1 MRLDSTPTFRKRE
14 KTIAELHPSDRLVFP
29 LDVPD
34 ARSAETLAKK
44 LGEAVGVFKVGLQ
57 LFVREGP
64 SVLKR
69 IRLAAPRSKLFL
81 DLKFHDIPA
90 TVQGAFRSAC
100 ELGVEFV
107 TVHCDE
113 GERLLATLAEENRD
127 RTRILAV
134 TVLTS
139 LDTGNLL
146 NLGFRPE
153 FQEDPGKLVLLRAG
167 MAQRAGC
174 AGVVCS
180 GLEAAR
186 VKEKLGKDFI
196 VVTPGIRPAW
206 SIIDQ
211 DDQKRITTP
220 ADAIQNGADYIVI
233 GRPIRDAADPKAA
246 AEKVGDE
253 IRDALEHMNR

>member
-1 MRLDSTPTFRKRE
+1 ME
-14 KTIAELHPSDRLVFP
+14 KSKHTRVDLRPSDRLIFP

-34 ARSAETLAKK
+34 AHSAEILAKM
-44 LGEAVGVFKVGLQ
+44 LGESVGVFKVGLE

-64 SVLKR
+64 SVLDR
-69 IRLAAPRSKLFL
+69 IRSAAPGSKLFL

-90 TVQGAFRSAC
+90 TVRGAFRSAC

-113 GERLLATLAEENRD
+113 GERLLATVAEENRD

-139 LDTGNLL
+139 LDTNDLL
-146 NLGFRPE
+146 SLGYRSE

-167 MAQRAGC
+167 MARRAGC

-180 GLEAAR
+180 GLEAAGI
-186 VKEKLGKDFI
+186 KETLGNDFI

-206 SIIDQ
+206 SIINQ

-233 GRPIRDAADPKAA
+233 GRPIKDAADPKSA

-253 IRDALEHMNR
+253 IRNALERLNH

>member
-1 MRLDSTPTFRKRE
+1 MDNLQ
-14 KTIAELHPSDRLVFP
+14 PSDRLIFP

-34 ARSAETLAKK
+34 ARSAETLANK
-44 LGEAVGVFKVGLQ
+44 LGEAVGVFKVGLE

-64 SVLKR
+64 SVLDR
-69 IRLAAPRSKLFL
+69 IRSAAPKSKLFL

-90 TVQGAFRSAC
+90 TVRGAFRSAC

-113 GERLLATLAEENRD
+113 GERLLATVAEENRG

-139 LDTGNLL
+139 LDTNDLT
-146 NLGFRPE
+146 NLGFRSE
-153 FQEDPGKLVLLRAG
+153 FQNDPGKLVLLRAG

-180 GLEAAR
+180 GIEAAR
-186 VKEKLGKDFI
+186 VKKALGNDLI

-206 SIIDQ
+206 SVINQ

-220 ADAIQNGADYIVI
+220 ADAIQNGADYIVV
-233 GRPIRDAADPKAA
+233 GRPIRDAEDPKAA

-253 IRDALEHMNR
+253 IRYALERANH